1 MWTTSDN
8 SQRGAANFLLFSFQQ
23 GLKVRGNLRCGVVGV
38 PGDVGWEVVVS
49 VVHTNGVDLLFVTLD
64 TVGGTNV
71 VTEKPRLV
79 GDGVA
84 GQGVGSTTGEERGAD
99 RSEISVD

>member
-1 MWTTSDN
+1 
-8 SQRGAANFLLFSFQQ
+8 
-23 GLKVRGNLRCGVVGV
+23 
-38 PGDVGWEVVVS
+38 VS
-49 VVHTNGVDLLFVTLD
+49 VMHTDGVDLLFVTFD

-71 VTEKPRLV
+71 VTEKPCLV
-79 GDGVA
+79 GNGVA

>member
-1 MWTTSDN
+1 VIVT
-8 SQRGAANFLLFSFQQ
+8 
-23 GLKVRGNLRCGVVGV
+23 
-38 PGDVGWEVVVS
+38 

-71 VTEKPRLV
+71 VTEEP
-79 GDGVA
+79 GFISYGVA
-84 GQGVGSTTGEERGAD
+84 RQGIGGTAGKQGRAD

>member
-1 MWTTSDN
+1 
-8 SQRGAANFLLFSFQQ
+8 
-23 GLKVRGNLRCGVVGV
+23 
-38 PGDVGWEVVVS
+38 VVVS

-71 VTEKPRLV
+71 VTEEPRLV

-84 GQGVGSTTGEERGAD
+84 GQGVRGTTGEERGAD